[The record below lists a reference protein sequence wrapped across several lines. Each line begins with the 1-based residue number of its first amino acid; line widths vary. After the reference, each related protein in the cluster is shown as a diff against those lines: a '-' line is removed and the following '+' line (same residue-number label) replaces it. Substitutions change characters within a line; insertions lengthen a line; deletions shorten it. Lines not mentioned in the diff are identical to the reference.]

1 MSAKT
6 LSLHHAVKAAI
17 VLGFAML
24 IVYLVKSDNLTLYIA
39 PRMAGYV
46 KWSAVGLYAVGIY
59 ELYLAVSTRWGRVS
73 ACDCD
78 HPPSRSAL
86 KNTTVYGL
94 FVLPLLLG
102 FLLPNTTLGSSMAA
116 KKGMNLNAS
125 ASIRKEP
132 AAPAPSPASNA
143 AAQSSDRAGSASPS
157 GGSPGNAGGAGSS
170 AAPTGSAT
178 ASDDSKLNELF
189 KADKFTQAYA
199 DYGKKLYAM
208 PTIDVQESWYLETL
222 NTVDLYI
229 DNFVG
234 HRMDMSGF
242 VYRQDGM
249 KDNQFVVGRFAISC
263 CSADAAPYGVLVE
276 YDRAKSW
283 ANDTWVRV
291 SGTLQKTTY
300 DGDEVMMLKVDKVTK
315 LETPKDKQYVY
326 PNPDFGL

>member
-1 MSAKT
+1 MTARA

-24 IVYLVKSDNLTLYIA
+24 IVFLVKSDNLTLYIA

-59 ELYLAVSTRWGRVS
+59 ELYLAVTTWWGRIS

-86 KNTTVYGL
+86 KNATVYGL
-94 FVLPLLLG
+94 FVFPLLLG
-102 FLLPNTTLGSSMAA
+102 FLLPNTTLGSTMAA

-125 ASIRKEP
+125 ATIRKDTAQP
-132 AAPAPSPASNA
+132 AALAAPAPSGTE
-143 AAQSSDRAGSASPS
+143 QSPT
-157 GGSPGNAGGAGSS
+157 GAGTGAGAQRTVGSGQ
-170 AAPTGSAT
+170 AAPADSKA
-178 ASDDSKLNELF
+178 DDAKLNELF

-208 PTIDVQESWYLETL
+208 PTVDVQESWYLETL
-222 NTVDLYI
+222 NTIDLYI
-229 DNFVG
+229 DAFVG

-242 VYRQDGM
+242 VYRQEGM

-263 CSADAAPYGVLVE
+263 CSADAAPYGVLIE
-276 YDRAKSW
+276 YDGGAKSW

-300 DGDEVMMLKVDKVTK
+300 EGQNIMMLKVDKVTK
-315 LETPKDKQYVY
+315 LETPKEKQYVY